1 VKGYRFSLNRVL
13 DVRVI
18 EEKIARN
25 KLLQERQKA
34 RIIENELEELNNGQ
48 QKLYEYL
55 RKNGTVNENT
65 LQARSYLYRQRGEI
79 EKTEEKLTL
88 QLERVARSN
97 KEFIERKQN
106 KEVLE
111 KLKEKEYQKF
121 YKELLDKEQKLI
133 DEISLQVKRN
143 RW

>member
-1 VKGYRFSLNRVL
+1 MKGYRFSLNRVL

-34 RIIENELEELNNGQ
+34 RLIEDELAELNNSQ

-55 RKNGTVNENT
+55 RKNELITEEN
-65 LQARSYLYRQRGEI
+65 LQARNYLYKQRGEI
-79 EKTEEKLTL
+79 EKTEDRLTQ

-97 KEFIERKQN
+97 QEFIERKQN

-121 YKELLDKEQKLI
+121 YKELLQKEQKII
-133 DEISLQVKRN
+133 DELSLQVKRN

>member
-1 VKGYRFSLNRVL
+1 MKGYQFSLNRVL
-13 DVRVI
+13 DVRII

-34 RIIENELEELNNGQ
+34 RIIENELEELNNNQ

-55 RKNGTVNENT
+55 RKNGTVNGDT
-65 LQARSYLYRQRGEI
+65 LQARSYLYKQRGEI

-88 QLERVARSN
+88 QMERVARSN
-97 KEFIERKQN
+97 QEFIERKQN
-106 KEVLE
+106 KEILE

-121 YKELLDKEQKLI
+121 YKELLNKEQKII
-133 DEISLQVKRN
+133 DELSLQVKRN